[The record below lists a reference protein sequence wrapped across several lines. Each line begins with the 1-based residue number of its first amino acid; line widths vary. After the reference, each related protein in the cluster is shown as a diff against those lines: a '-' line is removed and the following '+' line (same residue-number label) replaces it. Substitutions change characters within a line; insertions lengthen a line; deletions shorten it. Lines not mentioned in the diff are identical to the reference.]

1 MLYKKQ
7 LTALGLIGTIAL
19 STPQAVA
26 LEVGVSPPKF
36 EIEMNGKGRSQSLKI
51 MNLSSEPVEMQAYVK
66 NWTLNEQNKLQVT
79 ESSDQS
85 LDQWI
90 VFTPARFVIPPRSSQ
105 NLRFAIR
112 PKVKPKDGEH
122 RAVIYLE
129 EVLSNRQK
137 NSQGL
142 TTIGRLGVV
151 VYAYSGDIKRAS
163 VLNSINVDVKPNAT
177 NAIFDISSTGNASV
191 RMKGQYAIWRAGNYP
206 GAKATQV
213 ISNIGKADAKLPAN
227 ILEAG
232 ELQTTPVLPGTKRQL
247 VMPITKKLP
256 PGNYVLDI
264 NGDLNNVGI
273 DKGIPFTIPANV
285 SVPQQPAKPVLA
297 PKK

>member
-1 MLYKKQ
+1 MLNKNQ
-7 LTALGLIGTIAL
+7 LTALGLIGAITL
-19 STPQAVA
+19 STPQAIA

-36 EIEMNGKGRSQSLKI
+36 EVKIDGKGRSQSLRV

-66 NWTLNEQNKLQVT
+66 SWTLNEQNKLQ
-79 ESSDQS
+79 EAQSSEQT

-90 VFTPARFVIPPRSSQ
+90 VFTPARFTIPPRSSQ

-129 EVLSNRQK
+129 EIPPSSKQNA
-137 NSQGL
+137 QGV

-151 VYAYSGDIKRAS
+151 VYAFAGDIKRAS
-163 VLNSINVDVKPNAT
+163 VLNSVNVNAKPNST

-191 RMKGQYAIWRAGNYP
+191 RMKGQYTVWRAGNYP
-206 GAKATQV
+206 GAKATQP
-213 ISNIGKADAKLPAN
+213 ISDVGKADAKLPAN
-227 ILEAG
+227 VLEAG
-232 ELQTTPVLPGTKRQL
+232 ELRTTPVLPGTRRQL
-247 VMPITKKLP
+247 VMPIKQKLP
-256 PGNYVLDI
+256 PGNYILDI
-264 NGDLNNVGI
+264 NGDLNGVAI
-273 DKGIPFTIPANV
+273 DKGIPFTVPANV
-285 SVPQQPAKPVLA
+285 NTPQQPSKPVLV